1 MAISTAKIF
10 IERERVELEFDR
22 VKVICWAELIDELR
36 NDCAISFQFSDGGEN
51 ELLEVSRAEVRL
63 QNGSK
68 KEKREN
74 NGR

>member
-1 MAISTAKIF
+1 MAISTTKIF
-10 IERERVELEFDR
+10 IERERVELEFDT

-36 NDCAISFQFSDGGEN
+36 NDCAISFQSSDGGEN

-68 KEKREN
+68 KEREN

>member
-1 MAISTAKIF
+1 MAISTTKIF
-10 IERERVELEFDR
+10 IERERVELEFDT

-36 NDCAISFQFSDGGEN
+36 NDCAISFQSSDGGEN
-51 ELLEVSRAEVRL
+51 ELLEVSRAEVKL

-68 KEKREN
+68 KEREN

>member
-1 MAISTAKIF
+1 MAISTTKIF
-10 IERERVELEFDR
+10 IERERVELEFDW

-36 NDCAISFQFSDGGEN
+36 NDCAISFQSSDGGEN

-68 KEKREN
+68 KEREN

>member
-1 MAISTAKIF
+1 MAISTTKIF
-10 IERERVELEFDR
+10 IERERVELEFDWG
-22 VKVICWAELIDELR
+22 VGVICWAELIDELR

-68 KEKREN
+68 KEREN

>member
-1 MAISTAKIF
+1 MAISTTKIF
-10 IERERVELEFDR
+10 IERERVELEFDV

-36 NDCAISFQFSDGGEN
+36 NDRAISFQFSDGGEN

-68 KEKREN
+68 KEREN

>member
-1 MAISTAKIF
+1 MAISTTKIF

-22 VKVICWAELIDELR
+22 VKVICWTELIDELR